1 MIAISLFRWWT
12 NSIIIIYI
20 YKSRSCQLK
29 KRYFPV
35 VFVCLSECLHISK
48 WGLISQNFNDN
59 SVSMKY
65 TAIKTIYLKAQK
77 RQEIQ
82 MLIIKSNFKLL

>member
-29 KRYFPV
+29 KHYFPIV
-35 VFVCLSECLHISK
+35 LVCLSVNYNE
-48 WGLISQNFNDN
+48 N